1 MLSRRANAGR
11 STRPTLWVTS
21 PEGTRDVKHGKK
33 YNEKSKLIDPEK
45 LYAPEEAIKLAKETS
60 FAKFDETVEL
70 HLRTGLDPRHA
81 DQQIRGTAL
90 LPHGLGKTVRVLV
103 FAEGEGARL
112 ATEAGA
118 DEVGADDLMKKVE
131 GGYTGFDVALAQ
143 RDLMGKVGRLGRVL
157 GPKGLMPNPR
167 SGTVV
172 DAADMAKAVN
182 DARQGRV
189 EFRLD
194 RTAIIHCPIGK
205 VSFDEKAIEENM
217 AMLVSEIMK
226 AKPSG
231 GKGMFIRSITLT
243 TTMGP
248 GIRLDPTPT
257 LAMRA
262 N

>member
-1 MLSRRANAGR
+1 MKR
-11 STRPTLWVTS
+11 
-21 PEGTRDVKHGKK
+21 GKK
-33 YNEKSKLIDPEK
+33 YTEKAQLVDADK
-45 LYAPEEAIKLAKETS
+45 LYAPDEAIKLAKETS

-103 FAEGEGARL
+103 FAEGEGARV
-112 ATEAGA
+112 AEQAGA
-118 DEVGADDLMKKVE
+118 DEVGGDELIKKVE
-131 GGYTGFDVALAQ
+131 GGYTDFDVALAQ

-172 DAADMAKAVN
+172 DAEDLGKAVN

-194 RTAIIHCPIGK
+194 RTAIIHCPLGK
-205 VSFDEKAIEENM
+205 VSFDEAALQENM
-217 AMLVSEIMK
+217 ATLVSEIVK

-231 GKGMFIRSITLT
+231 GKGVFIRSITLT

-248 GIRLDPTPT
+248 GIKLDPNPT
-257 LAMRA
+257 LAMRVS
-262 N
+262 